1 VLEYKS
7 AKEYIFKK
15 LLIATRNSGKLMEFR
30 EMLVGINFRTTSL
43 EEEGI
48 LDEVDETGESF
59 EENAT
64 IKARA
69 YSLASSLITLADDS
83 GLEVDA
89 LDGKP
94 GVLSA
99 RYGGPGLSDEERVQL
114 LLKDL
119 LAVPREYRTARFRC
133 VIAVARPSGDIFNV
147 SGVVEGI
154 IHNIP
159 QGLGGFGY
167 DPIFY
172 IPELGCTTAELS
184 PENKNAISHRGKAA
198 RKAVSLLDTLQ

>member
-1 VLEYKS
+1 MLECKL

-15 LLIATRNSGKLMEFR
+15 LPIATRNSGKLMEFR
-30 EMLVGINFRTTSL
+30 ELLAGISFRTTSL

-48 LDEVDETGESF
+48 LGEVDETGESF

-69 YSLASSLITLADDS
+69 YSSASSLLTLADDS

-89 LDGKP
+89 LNGKP

-114 LLKDL
+114 LLKNL
-119 LAVPREYRTARFRC
+119 LAVPQECRTARFRC
-133 VIAVARPSGDIFNV
+133 VIAIAQPSGHIFNV
-147 SGVVEGI
+147 AGVLEGM
-154 IHNIP
+154 IHSSP

-198 RKAVSLLDTLQ
+198 RKAFSLLGTL